1 MMIDPRNDPKD
12 GFDLIEYPCDFAFKA
27 MCRVDKCSEQSVKS
41 EIVKLVLE
49 HVDES
54 LVLNTQSKFSK
65 TAKFESITLTVRLSN
80 RTQLEAI
87 YQTISASPL
96 VVMTL

>member
-1 MMIDPRNDPKD
+1 MKTDQNKDPKD
-12 GFDLIEYPCDFAFKA
+12 GFDLIEYPCDYAFKA

-41 EIVKLVLE
+41 EIVKLVLD

-54 LVLNTQSKFSK
+54 LVLNAQSKFSR
-65 TAKFESITLTVRLSN
+65 TAKFESVTLTVRISD
-80 RTQLEAI
+80 RKQLEVI
-87 YQTISASPL
+87 YQALAASPL